1 MPYGIV
7 TQTKAGYIKAEIPE
21 LDIETDWI
29 QVLSPMS
36 NTNKSQFNISPGT
49 QVYILD
55 EYNQRGELHNQ
66 ICLGATYN
74 DTDTPPFSA
83 TKDGFSYSDSSE
95 ISYDQTSKNM
105 KISSALTLDIEAY
118 AVNLGKNAAQPMVS
132 LMTLSAYLALANAA
146 IAKIPAVTSSEI
158 AAMAAALTVF
168 NSGISSI
175 KTPIL

>member
-21 LDIETDWI
+21 LEIETDWI

-36 NTNKSQFNISPGT
+36 NTNKSQFNISTGT

-74 DTDTPPFSA
+74 DTDTQGC
-83 TKDGFSYSDSSE
+83 KY
-95 ISYDQTSKNM
+95 
-105 KISSALTLDIEAY
+105 Y
-118 AVNLGKNAAQPMVS
+118 AKG
-132 LMTLSAYLALANAA
+132 TLSCN
-146 IAKIPAVTSSEI
+146 K
-158 AAMAAALTVF
+158 
-168 NSGISSI
+168 
-175 KTPIL
+175 